1 MKNSSSSGALV
12 FSKRPKSHTTPQNSP
27 RESHRIERLDKMEGC
42 SQRKSKSKA
51 YHNNNEIYE
60 TKPRMPAWQK
70 PGSFFLALL
79 SSSISLSFLQDR
91 ATFPF
96 SIFVFRVW
104 ILSNLDRMTLHDI
117 AYSPIDAILLAH
129 FLDGVRRCGI

>member
-1 MKNSSSSGALV
+1 MVMVVMLSSSGALV
-12 FSKRPKSHTTPQNSP
+12 FSKRPKSHTTPRSSP
-27 RESHRIERLDKMEGC
+27 RESHRIEKLDKMERC

-51 YHNNNEIYE
+51 YHHNNEIYE
-60 TKPRMPAWQK
+60 TKPR
-70 PGSFFLALL
+70 SFFLALL

-104 ILSNLDRMTLHDI
+104 ILSNLDRIALHDI
-117 AYSPIDAILLAH
+117 AYSPMGTILLVH
-129 FLDGVRRCGI
+129 FLDRVRRCGI